1 MLFAYSIGLPLL
13 FWCRGEKN
21 IFGNFSVSIIRANLM
36 DCRLLFQWC
45 YFEVCK
51 YNSHSIVFS
60 NTCTIT
66 TAICFSFFHPNFL
79 PTWFWW
85 MMARV
90 SISQLGK
97 KANNTKIYSTPKI
110 CWRAQSAGPALPLVP
125 QLLQSPSCGGRS
137 LRRLVKEGRASPTTI
152 TVSHP
157 HRPMVVHLT
166 KCHGTHCHCHCNCHC
181 HCVTPPPAHGGALD

>member
-1 MLFAYSIGLPLL
+1 MLFAYSTGLPLVL
-13 FWCRGEKN
+13 WSGWKN
-21 IFGNFSVSIIRANLM
+21 IFANFLISIIRENLM
-36 DCRLLFQWC
+36 DCGWLLQWY

-51 YNSHSIVFS
+51 SNSHLIVFS

-66 TAICFSFFHPNFL
+66 TTICLSFFHPIFL

-97 KANNTKIYSTPKI
+97 NANNTKIYSTSI
-110 CWRAQSAGPALPLVP
+110 CWRAIWARPALPLVP
-125 QLLQSPSCGGRS
+125 QLLQSPLCGVGS
-137 LRRLVKEGRASPTTI
+137 LRLVKEGRASPTTI

-157 HRPMVVHLT
+157 RRPMVVHLT
-166 KCHGTHCHCHCNCHC
+166 KCHGT
-181 HCVTPPPAHGGALD
+181 G